1 MGGKTGTTTQNV
13 QIPPEVMA
21 RYNAVNARAEKV
33 ANRPFKKYSDDP
45 SAFVAQLNQQQQ
57 AGINNI
63 NQYANAAQPAYQA
76 AMQGTA
82 GAYQGFSPEGYQQG
96 VQGYMNP
103 FLSNAMGATAAQMQN
118 INQQQQQQMKG
129 SSIGQ
134 GAFGGDRAN
143 IGLSNLINQQNLA
156 TGQTLGQMASQGYQS
171 AAQNYLAGLGQ
182 QGQLAAQMG
191 ALGAGAQAAG
201 LQGAQA
207 QLGAGTLGQ
216 QTEQAGKTAL
226 YNQFLQQQAYPFQVA
241 QFLAN
246 IAMGTGALSGSQTT
260 TTQPMSFFSDRRLKH
275 DIKRIGESDKG
286 LPIYAFKYKHDPD
299 QNTHIGFMADEVEH
313 VRPEAVGLA
322 GGYKTVNY
330 DKIANDNRA
339 EGGAVGPQHAGL
351 GFMAGGREH
360 HAAGMAVGSDYNPY
374 NPYDPTSLQNI
385 LAVQKAMFASPEQH
399 YVPMARQLAGGIG
412 KGSRVPETMVPVGQL
427 MKAGALPD
435 QQPSTFSQG
444 MQAAETGEKIARMF
458 DRDKSG
464 QATGIIARASDW
476 LSGKSSGPTDAEKAA
491 LAKKAAEEE
500 ALAKKK
506 ALEEK
511 AAVGKQGFNES
522 GQTTQM
528 ASNDLDFGSGNHET
542 EDLEDLDFA
551 KGLAA
556 RGGRMGYST
565 FGEVGE
571 KEKESDKDETPQG
584 LYSSAQTGKLDIP
597 DESKTNKLMSQP
609 TLPGDMQD
617 PTAKDAMKAVQLAST
632 LASLAALSDRRLK
645 HDIKRIGEA
654 DDGLPIYAFKY
665 KNDPEQATRVG
676 FMADEVEKVH
686 PDAVGL
692 AGKYKTVNYDKIAN
706 KADGGRAG
714 YATEGEV
721 KDELDP
727 YLTALRKIES
737 SHNYGA
743 LGPVTKKGDRAYG
756 AYQVMGANIPQ
767 WTQKALGQTMTPDEF
782 LADKAA
788 QDKVARYYFGQAM
801 KKYGTPQDAA
811 SVWFTGRPLA
821 KTSGQTAD
829 ITGTTVPKY
838 IQRFNKAAGID
849 QMAGLE
855 MIGGGE
861 GGLAGD
867 QPPSW
872 YNPTRT
878 AEYRGL
884 AGTKYAENEPTTK
897 SDATKEVVEET
908 AAPPTEPSET
918 KGGVSPLDPKYMA
931 WTAQAPGAMEK
942 LATGLGIPKDMQ
954 DSSLWVPALAG
965 IGSMLSSRSPFLL
978 PAIGE
983 GLVGAAAAY
992 PKARQAQ
999 ADLEATRT
1007 GTMAA
1012 NMAALRGA
1020 AEEVGGRMIVHVIN
1034 ADGTPGIVNYGDYLD
1049 NPEKYNLDFNWKD
1062 RSGGLAG
1069 GAPAGGATPKT
1080 EKKVEPGLAGTTTT
1094 TPAAGA
1100 TTTPPAAG
1108 ATTTPDTTAATT
1120 EPAPAKT
1127 EEPAVSAVRYNTGIY
1142 TNNKLDPE
1150 TQALAER
1157 TREAMKGQSTT
1168 QLSGYSPD
1176 VYRNAET
1183 AATGANTMKSAIT
1196 ELTGLLT
1203 SLPRERSIA
1212 TSGALQPI
1220 ASPILKRINNLLAG
1234 AGANTIAEKEIG
1246 MQEAISKAI
1255 ANLKAQA
1262 ASANNMEAVSALGEL
1277 GEQFPTFATSP
1288 QGTIRGMARVVLANQ
1303 RAIDQDNYFKNF
1315 RAAATNPNDITG
1327 AMNTGAFANI
1337 AQVFQNKMAPQYENE
1352 LKGIEAL
1359 ENQIT
1364 EEMVEGQKVK
1374 VSMFDW
1380 LARNG
1385 GRLTKEQVL
1394 GLAKTFEEKG
1404 YGADL
1409 LRYFPSIRQDYY
1421 LSAQ

>member
-275 DIKRIGESDKG
+275 DIKRIGESDEG

-571 KEKESDKDETPQG
+571 KESDKDETPQG

-609 TLPGDMQD
+609 TLPGAMQD
-617 PTAKDAMKAVQLAST
+617 PTAKDIMT
-632 LASLAALSDRRLK
+632 L
-645 HDIKRIGEA
+645 IG
-654 DDGLPIYAFKY
+654 LF
-665 KNDPEQATRVG
+665 
-676 FMADEVEKVH
+676 
-686 PDAVGL
+686 
-692 AGKYKTVNYDKIAN
+692 

-811 SVWFTGRPLA
+811 SVWFTGKPLS
-821 KTSGQTAD
+821 KNTSNINDGY
-829 ITGTTVPKY
+829 TTLPKY
-838 IQRFNKAAGID
+838 VQRFNKAAGID

-855 MIGGGE
+855 MISGGE
-861 GGLAGD
+861 GGLSN
-867 QPPSW
+867 QRPSW
-872 YNPTRT
+872 YDPART
-878 AEYRGL
+878 ASYEGL
-884 AGTKYAENEPTTK
+884 AGAKYAENEPTTK

-908 AAPPTEPSET
+908 KTPPTEPSET

-1069 GAPAGGATPKT
+1069 GTTTKTETTT
-1080 EKKVEPGLAGTTTT
+1080 EKKVEPGLAGTTT

-1108 ATTTPDTTAATT
+1108 ATTTTQPAAGATT

-1127 EEPAVSAVRYNTGIY
+1127 EEPAAQPVRYNTGIY
-1142 TNNKLDPE
+1142 TNNKLDSE

-1157 TREAMKGQSTT
+1157 TREFIKGQSEQ
-1168 QLSGYSPD
+1168 QLAGYSPD
-1176 VYRNAET
+1176 VYKDAEK
-1183 AATGANTMKSAIT
+1183 ASVGANAMKSAIT

-1203 SLPRERSIA
+1203 SLPRERSVA

-1327 AMNTGAFANI
+1327 AMNTGAIANI